1 MIEFNW
7 CLDTQIAD
15 LLHHN
20 VFLSGDYE
28 GSWVR
33 PCVASDFDAPKQHN
47 FYCHNPVFTDT
58 TCAPPG
64 GSSIMVLL
72 PVANINEQARMC
84 KKRGLPVP
92 TEEEMVAAGREA
104 ILRRF
109 EEAGH
114 GDLRQHIKHE
124 SVTTPTQWRE
134 KFNIKHGAV
143 FGLSHGLTQLAA
155 FRPPVRTGI
164 ARAGF
169 SRVRRASLRGRVDA
183 AGQRRAAGA
192 HGRQGCVR
200 RHHQDARRRGEG
212 HAR

>member
-1 MIEFNW
+1 MIDKEVFPEAKKEAERWEDADYSASVIEFNW

-47 FYCHNPVFTDT
+47 FYCHNPVFTDP

-114 GDLRQHIKHE
+114 GDLRT
-124 SVTTPTQWRE
+124 STSST
-134 KFNIKHGAV
+134 
-143 FGLSHGLTQLAA
+143 
-155 FRPPVRTGI
+155 
-164 ARAGF
+164 
-169 SRVRRASLRGRVDA
+169 RASPPPRSGGRSSTSST
-183 AGQRRAAGA
+183 
-192 HGRQGCVR
+192 GRCSGCRTV
-200 RHHQDARRRGEG
+200 
-212 HAR
+212 